1 MRGYVLAWGK
11 LSLAPHSEDVYF
23 NYIFICWVSFR
34 RFLTSLLSLGSFL
47 FSLSGYRGHEGA
59 ESVRNAD
66 REAAA
71 DASGDP
77 SGENDP

>member
-1 MRGYVLAWGK
+1 M
-11 LSLAPHSEDVYF
+11 
-23 NYIFICWVSFR
+23 SFR